1 MTNHCPSLFRK
12 FIVFIISSMKSQSA
26 ICNHPPNY
34 LLVQCL
40 ALCCPSMS
48 KFPVSKLYGA
58 HNQVH
63 VFSIPHSILP
73 FTGPLPHPPH
83 CGSVSLQ
90 YISISNIQR
99 CCRDVLWAT
108 VCLFSHNWTY
118 IFCVFQFRNFQMSAT
133 ILYSVGV
140 KRKASDI
147 FSCPW
152 IKKKKRFNFCLAVH
166 SASLTFF
173 DKYKSWALFWG
184 SGTFKARSR
193 SVGRLRGKGIGEDP
207 LRES

>member
-1 MTNHCPSLFRK
+1 MHLTDARCLILGACPSIWFLWVCSWSFGRSLFHLN
-12 FIVFIISSMKSQSA
+12 QSA
-26 ICNHPPNY
+26 C
-34 LLVQCL
+34 
-40 ALCCPSMS
+40 
-48 KFPVSKLYGA
+48 
-58 HNQVH
+58 
-63 VFSIPHSILP
+63 
-73 FTGPLPHPPH
+73 PHPPH